1 MGTTSSDG
9 TLIESAHD
17 NVGARKRRSGL
28 MTVRSGI
35 FYLSLVLAG
44 VLSVLFLPEL
54 LSTLATGWTATGAA
68 ELGIHRLHIMGI
80 ATVVTIFL
88 LGLFAQAYRP
98 KARVA
103 SMWGAFIVIT
113 SVTAGTVWYGV
124 GRPEEV
130 IPFFV
135 LTGIALVAHPAGR
148 RLFRRGDSYSP
159 ALLGLVALAAV
170 PLLAFISTELG
181 ASTGT
186 LDSHGI
192 MGHHVMMVGLAV
204 APLAYGV
211 FAALGFE
218 GWRLASWLA
227 AVPMGYYGL
236 MSISFPAQSSS
247 AGVLWGSAAIVWAL
261 AFVIVA
267 EYSRRSG
274 SDVLRRSR

>member
-1 MGTTSSDG
+1 MGTVNNEVD
-9 TLIESAHD
+9 LAESTND
-17 NVGARKRRSGL
+17 YEDVRKRRSVLG
-28 MTVRSGI
+28 TIRNGT

-54 LSTLATGWTATGAA
+54 LGTLATGWSASGAA

-80 ATVVTIFL
+80 ATVVTVFL

-98 KARVA
+98 KDRIA
-103 SMWGAFIVIT
+103 SMWGAFIVIAAI
-113 SVTAGTVWYGV
+113 TAGTVWYGV

-130 IPFFV
+130 IPFFL

-170 PLLAFISTELG
+170 PLLAFISTQLG

-192 MGHHVMMVGLAV
+192 MGHHVMMAGLAV
-204 APLAYGV
+204 APLAYGA
-211 FAALGFE
+211 FAALGFD

-227 AVPMGYYGL
+227 ALPMGYYGL

-247 AGVLWGSAAIVWAL
+247 AGVLWGSAAIIWAL
-261 AFVIVA
+261 AFVITA